1 MWQAV
6 LFDLDDTLIIADNA
20 RLMRTYFRDVAEC
33 FPTALSPEHVR
44 RQIVDSTLHLM
55 GADDGEQ
62 LVIDRFA
69 DHFFTALDLPA
80 DMSIF
85 ADYYAGEYARLGRF
99 ARPARGAREVVQ
111 EAADLGLRVVLA
123 TNSVFPKSAIQQRL
137 AWGGLEDIAWDLMTS
152 LENMHYSKPQPGY
165 FAEIA
170 QHLGL
175 KASACLMVG
184 NDPANDLS
192 AQLVGMKTFLVTGER
207 PAMTEEEIEA
217 ERVTARAIEEPL
229 LQLEPSSAP
238 SQTELVPDL
247 TGTLEDLR
255 QLLRRACGLRT

>member
-6 LFDLDDTLIIADNA
+6 LFDLDDTLIVADNG

-33 FPTALSPEHVR
+33 FPSTLSQESIQ
-44 RQIVDSTLHLM
+44 RQIVHSTLHLM
-55 GADDGEQ
+55 GADDGER

-69 DHFFTALDLPA
+69 DHFFPALDLPA

-111 EAADLGLRVVLA
+111 EAMDLGMRVVLA
-123 TNSVFPKSAIQQRL
+123 TNSVFPAVAIRQRL
-137 AWGGLEDIAWDLMTS
+137 VWGGLEDIPWDLVTS

-175 KASACLMVG
+175 EASACLMVG
-184 NDPANDLS
+184 NDPDNDLP
-192 AQLVGMKTFLVTGER
+192 AQLVGMKAFLVTGER
-207 PAMTEEEIEA
+207 PAATAKEIEA
-217 ERVTARAIEEPL
+217 ERVTADAIDEPL
-229 LQLEPSSAP
+229 LRLEPSSAA
-238 SQTELVPDL
+238 SQSELVPDY
-247 TGTLEDLR
+247 TGTLDDLR
-255 QLLRRACGLRT
+255 RLLRLNA